1 MCQFLPLLLLPSF
14 LLLEREKNRWNAI
27 SKTIKHEWK
36 VKIAIFEANGLRGKR
51 ILFWNASSSIVYV
64 SYYLIIII
72 KLLLKLLLKIERERE
87 RERGSIMELKKMW
100 NVAKGNKFACRQGL
114 NGRLFPPL
122 GEEMEKWFFRLQT
135 DYDRHLEELLERVEG
150 LLIGILRKN
159 LRKENLDQV
168 AHYHALLENV
178 RHLSKGESLLYWN
191 HLIK

>member
-1 MCQFLPLLLLPSF
+1 
-14 LLLEREKNRWNAI
+14 
-27 SKTIKHEWK
+27 
-36 VKIAIFEANGLRGKR
+36 
-51 ILFWNASSSIVYV
+51 
-64 SYYLIIII
+64 
-72 KLLLKLLLKIERERE
+72 
-87 RERGSIMELKKMW
+87 MELKKMW

-135 DYDRHLEELLERVEG
+135 DYDRHLEELLEQVEG

-191 HLIK
+191 HLMESRNLFILSKMFQIIFPSCSYFRNCIYFWHLFEGESSKIT